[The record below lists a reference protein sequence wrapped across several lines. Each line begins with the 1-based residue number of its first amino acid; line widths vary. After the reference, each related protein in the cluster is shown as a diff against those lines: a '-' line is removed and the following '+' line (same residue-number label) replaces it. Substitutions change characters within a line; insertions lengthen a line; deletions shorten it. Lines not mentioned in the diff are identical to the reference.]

1 MRVQRLD
8 GLELDDEVV
17 RRITQPIIDASS
29 LLGIS
34 TRDEIIAAIK
44 GVYMWKY
51 LNIFQS
57 IYGMDL
63 QLLKYTNLST
73 TKSILYLISR
83 ILIPFGHKKL
93 KSTIETQEWRSLHR
107 HHLKKQ
113 VVRIVDRLETLYD
126 IANIGNHISF
136 ISGGNFANLTER
148 ALSLNVSG
156 GGTTNVNL
164 EFTQRQLVWSVMTV
178 CIIISSDFTNM
189 EQEFLHSI
197 ITSRSTLQSRQT
209 ADIPLGDGVESC
221 VVCANKNITVAYSP
235 SCGHKYDYSCLI
247 NLIKSYTSCS
257 VCKSKILS
265 IDRV

>member
-17 RRITQPIIDASS
+17 RRITQPIIDALS

-57 IYGMDL
+57 IYGMGL

-164 EFTQRQLVWSVMTV
+164 EFTQRQLVWSVMT
-178 CIIISSDFTNM
+178 
-189 EQEFLHSI
+189 EFLHSI